1 MGLGA
6 TCSCSDVVVPYE
18 RGRVACHRGLSQVIR
33 WPELYGLYAALW
45 VLWVPVGQLPRMPPW
60 RRRVL
65 TGGCA
70 TRLAAISLR
79 FANGF
84 ENGSLQAARHG
95 RKLSPAAPIGA
106 LLRES
111 PRPRGL
117 AWGRNYRHPYH
128 IAKGPVQPCGDLYT
142 GDRKPWESHVGSAFR
157 PLPHSFTGR

>member
-1 MGLGA
+1 MLRATPITHTEPLGSGKHFD
-6 TCSCSDVVVPYE
+6 TE
-18 RGRVACHRGLSQVIR
+18 RSEV
-33 WPELYGLYAALW
+33 
-45 VLWVPVGQLPRMPPW
+45 
-60 RRRVL
+60 
-65 TGGCA
+65 
-70 TRLAAISLR
+70 ISLR

-84 ENGSLQAARHG
+84 ENGSLQTKAARHG

-157 PLPHSFTGR
+157 PLPHSFTGRKDFRCVDRRGRGGGVVNEEQRQDGG